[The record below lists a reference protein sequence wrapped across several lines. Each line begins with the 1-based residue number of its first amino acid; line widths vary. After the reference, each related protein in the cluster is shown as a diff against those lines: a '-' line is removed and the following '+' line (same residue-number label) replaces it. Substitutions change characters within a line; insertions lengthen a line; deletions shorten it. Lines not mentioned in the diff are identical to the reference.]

1 MFFFFQSFEYATDV
15 FCAFSSILIRIYLN
29 ITFPFFSWILTNM
42 CDQKKI
48 VNIILKHGHFLLSKF
63 WHEVNISYFYEFF
76 DLFDTVNLS
85 FCYQNIVT
93 KPEFGP
99 YHGPSDLISLQV
111 IRF

>member
-1 MFFFFQSFEYATDV
+1 MCFFKH
-15 FCAFSSILIRIYLN
+15 LIKSLFKHN
-29 ITFPFFSWILTNM
+29 IR
-42 CDQKKI
+42 DKKI
-48 VNIILKHGHFLLSKF
+48 AEIIVKHGHFLLSKF
-63 WHEVNISYFYEFF
+63 WHEVNIDYFYEFF

-99 YHGPSDLISLQV
+99 YHGPSDLVTLKV

>member
-1 MFFFFQSFEYATDV
+1 M
-15 FCAFSSILIRIYLN
+15 
-29 ITFPFFSWILTNM
+29 
-42 CDQKKI
+42 
-48 VNIILKHGHFLLSKF
+48 KHGHFLLSKF
-63 WHEVNISYFYEFF
+63 WHEININYFYEFF

-99 YHGPSDLISLQV
+99 YHGPNDLISLHV